1 MERTGTITAVSGDTL
16 EVTFCRPGDCEKC
29 HACIGGE
36 KKHVLLVKGEG
47 HVGDAAVVS
56 LPEQTIVKASALAYL
71 LPLAGLFIGMLLG
84 ALVAPQSETAGSA
97 IGGVIGLADKPV
109 LVDFWAT
116 WCGPCRMLAPV
127 VEEVSAAH
135 ADDVVVGKVDVDKC
149 PELAQQFGVMSIPT
163 LILFKDGQVVDTL
176 VGYHPKAA
184 LEDLIKKA
192 L

>member
-1 MERTGTITAVSGDTL
+1 MAKELMSS
-16 EVTFCRPGDCEKC
+16 EFSSF
-29 HACIGGE
+29 
-36 KKHVLLVKGEG
+36 VK
-47 HVGDAAVVS
+47 
-56 LPEQTIVKASALAYL
+56 Q
-71 LPLAGLFIGMLLG
+71 
-84 ALVAPQSETAGSA
+84 
-97 IGGVIGLADKPV
+97 DKPV

-135 ADDVVVGKVDVDKC
+135 VDVDKC